1 MNRTRQIQGYSITLE
16 KIDVYDHIS
25 SYEFS
30 GPNPDSLEPENIRI
44 LLENG
49 NEQQAWEKYESKL
62 SELKK
67 SKLLDFV
74 YYHGPISGQLSML
87 EVETLAK
94 GVMAQIDGIKT
105 PEKRLPEAYS
115 TSDETLAAMLA
126 NAYNQGVEDTKKMN
140 K

>member
-1 MNRTRQIQGYSITLE
+1 MNRTRQIQGYSVTLE

-49 NEQQAWEKYESKL
+49 NEQQAWEKYESKF

-67 SKLLDFV
+67 SKLLSFV
-74 YYHGPISGQLSML
+74 YYYGPTSGHLSML
-87 EVETLAK
+87 EVEILAK

-105 PEKRLPEAYS
+105 PEKRLPGAYS

>member
-1 MNRTRQIQGYSITLE
+1 MNRTRQVQGYSITLE
-16 KIDVYDHIS
+16 KIDVRDNIY

-44 LLENG
+44 LLENS

-67 SKLLDFV
+67 SKLLNFV

>member
-1 MNRTRQIQGYSITLE
+1 MNRTRQVQGYSITLE
-16 KIDVYDHIS
+16 KIDVHDNIY

-30 GPNPDSLEPENIRI
+30 GPNPDNLEPENIRI

-62 SELKK
+62 LELKK
-67 SKLLDFV
+67 SKLLNFV

-105 PEKRLPEAYS
+105 PEKRLPGAYS

>member
-1 MNRTRQIQGYSITLE
+1 MNRTRQVQGYSITLE
-16 KIDVYDHIS
+16 KIDVYDNIY

-44 LLENG
+44 LLENS

-67 SKLLDFV
+67 SKLLNFV

>member
-1 MNRTRQIQGYSITLE
+1 MNRTRQIQGYSVTLE

-30 GPNPDSLEPENIRI
+30 GPKPDSLEPENIRI

-67 SKLLDFV
+67 SKLLNFV
-74 YYHGPISGQLSML
+74 YHHGPISGQLSML

-105 PEKRLPEAYS
+105 PEKRLPGAYS

>member
-1 MNRTRQIQGYSITLE
+1 MNRTRQVQGYSITLE
-16 KIDVYDHIS
+16 KIDVRDNIY

-30 GPNPDSLEPENIRI
+30 GPNPDSLEPKNIRI

-62 SELKK
+62 LELKK
-67 SKLLDFV
+67 SKLLNFV